1 MQLIINLYNLFFTV
15 CGTQTTFSRSIALAT
30 TFQWL
35 ETIFNLA
42 FKVFISNSSFASL
55 TCFERNSPFGEYW
68 RRTLPT
74 CNCTNMFSTISG
86 KKGQITYPQGVC
98 WPHNV
103 TWPLLPCLCC
113 MQKWIKNENSELFE
127 FWKSSAQF
135 KPWQR
140 SSVEPSGWQVANW
153 IGPIAKLHSWCWW
166 KLSNKASSFSSNSFC
181 YNCSEI
187 STLECQDEKTM
198 GNKWQSTGPK
208 SCNWMESLRVARPLL
223 YSTAEPTPLVVAA
236 FVSSTHAGKSSLC

>member
-1 MQLIINLYNLFFTV
+1 MELIINLYNLFFTV

-113 MQKWIKNENSELFE
+113 MQKWIKNENVWTFWILKELRSVQTLATLIGRAE
-127 FWKSSAQF
+127 WMTSS
-135 KPWQR
+135 KLNR
-140 SSVEPSGWQVANW
+140 ANR
-153 IGPIAKLHSWCWW
+153 
-166 KLSNKASSFSSNSFC
+166 KAALMMLMKVVKQSFF
-181 YNCSEI
+181 
-187 STLECQDEKTM
+187 LQ
-198 GNKWQSTGPK
+198 QQ
-208 SCNWMESLRVARPLL
+208 LFLL
-223 YSTAEPTPLVVAA
+223 
-236 FVSSTHAGKSSLC
+236 